1 MKHAAEM
8 ESCTKIY
15 FLFIFNLVYIR
26 IRKQFDDV
34 TVKTIYKG
42 GHERFL
48 NSPCPEGKISFTF
61 S

>member
-8 ESCTKIY
+8 ESCKKIY

-34 TVKTIYKG
+34 TVKTIYKVNVG
-42 GHERFL
+42 MSAF
-48 NSPCPEGKISFTF
+48 
-61 S
+61 